1 MPTPHISAEPGDFAE
16 IVLLPGDPL
25 RARHIAENHLDGARL
40 VTEVRGML
48 GYTGE
53 YKGVPVSAMGT
64 GMGIPSASIYCT
76 ELVREYGVQNLIRVG
91 TCGAM
96 QPTIAVRDI
105 ILGMG
110 ACTNSGVNRFRFG
123 GADFAAIADFHL
135 LRTAVETA
143 ERLGTPVH
151 VGNLFS
157 GDLFYVKDP
166 EAAFGPMAA
175 MGVLAAEMEA
185 AGIYGVAAETGA
197 KALAIVMVSDHLLTE
212 EALSSDERQTAVDH
226 MVELTLET
234 VISL

>member
-1 MPTPHISAEPGDFAE
+1 MPTPHISADKGDFADT
-16 IVLLPGDPL
+16 ILLPGDPL
-25 RARHIAENHLDGARL
+25 RAKHIAENHLDNARL
-40 VTEVRGML
+40 VNEVRGML

-53 YKGVPVSAMGT
+53 YKGTPVSVMGT

-76 ELVREYGVQNLIRVG
+76 ELVREYGVENLIRVG

-96 QPTIAVRDI
+96 QPDIAVRDI

-123 GADFAAIADFHL
+123 GDDFAAIADFHL

-143 ERLGTPVH
+143 ERLGMSVH

-157 GDLFYVKDP
+157 GDLFYVRDP
-166 EAAFGPMAA
+166 EAAFGRIAA
-175 MGVLAAEMEA
+175 MGVLGAEMEA

-197 KALAIVMVSDHLLTE
+197 KALAIVMVSDHLLTH
-212 EALSSDERQTAVDH
+212 EALSSEERQTAVDE

-234 VISL
+234 VIAL